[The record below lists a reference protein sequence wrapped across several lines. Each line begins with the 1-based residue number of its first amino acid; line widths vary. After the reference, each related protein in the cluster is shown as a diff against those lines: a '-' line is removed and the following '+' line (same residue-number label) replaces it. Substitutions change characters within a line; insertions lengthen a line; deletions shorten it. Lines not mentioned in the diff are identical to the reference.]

1 MAREDWIVDPKTID
15 CSKVV
20 ADIEAIRQTNPQRYE
35 MEQLTAIV
43 YEDTEKEICI
53 GYHDLTEDQ
62 FWVRGHMPGMPILP
76 GVLMCEMAAQV
87 STWYVA
93 KNNLMGGKKLGFG
106 GLDGVKFRGLVR
118 PGDRLV
124 LVLHK
129 TRLSP
134 GRMIVCQFQGF
145 VNCNMVVEG
154 NIRGIPL
161 PDSL

>member
-15 CSKVV
+15 CSKIV

-43 YEDTEKEICI
+43 YEDTESEICI

-93 KNNLMGGKKLGFG
+93 KNNLMNGKKLGFG

-134 GRMIVCQFQGF
+134 GRMIVCKFQGF
-145 VNCNMVVEG
+145 VNHNMVVEG